1 MFYWANPIEDQKFM
15 NLWKF
20 KDTFF
25 KNQWIKENTKEIKNT
40 LRLMKMKHNTTKHMK
55 HNESTTERNL

>member
-1 MFYWANPIEDQKFM
+1 MFYWAIPIEDQKFM

-25 KNQWIKENTKEIKNT
+25 KKQWIKENTKEIK
-40 LRLMKMKHNTTKHMK
+40 KYFEI
-55 HNESTTERNL
+55 NENEI